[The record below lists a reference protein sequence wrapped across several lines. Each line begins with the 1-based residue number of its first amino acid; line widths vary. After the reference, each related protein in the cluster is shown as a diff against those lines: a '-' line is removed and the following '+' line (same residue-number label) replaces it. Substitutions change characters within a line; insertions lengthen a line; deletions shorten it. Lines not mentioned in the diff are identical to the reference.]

1 VPLIKYTLSSHLGSI
16 CSLLLTFRRFFGRKH
31 SSLTI
36 VIRIDQIMIITV
48 TKIKYEEK
56 AWAGVR
62 RLLGEFMNQDRVMD
76 LMDKVTGSGNC

>member
-1 VPLIKYTLSSHLGSI
+1 
-16 CSLLLTFRRFFGRKH
+16 
-31 SSLTI
+31 
-36 VIRIDQIMIITV
+36 MIITV